1 MAQAKVFNEWKEVWV
16 VLAVNFF
23 FSASFSVLNATIPDI
38 SNELHSTGNE
48 NCMSRAL
55 NSTLSIIVTAA
66 WASLAPTPPPSAAA
80 VGTT

>member
-38 SNELHSTGNE
+38 SNELHSTGKYSEKDE
-48 NCMSRAL
+48 NCMSRKL
-55 NSTLSIIVTAA
+55 NSTL
-66 WASLAPTPPPSAAA
+66 
-80 VGTT
+80 